1 MIFIGGYAFRDD
13 LRLIPELIYGAG
25 KGIVRACKGSAK
37 HATGNNHPTHAE
49 NDQVVDMQGTL
60 NDVSDSE
67 EEKEPYLSDGLTNPD
82 GTPVVEKK
90 GRDKHARVTSQHDE
104 DGDSLT

>member
-1 MIFIGGYAFRDD
+1 
-13 LRLIPELIYGAG
+13 
-25 KGIVRACKGSAK
+25 
-37 HATGNNHPTHAE
+37 
-49 NDQVVDMQGTL
+49 MQGAL

-67 EEKEPYLSDGLTNPD
+67 EEKELYLSNGLTNPD

>member
-1 MIFIGGYAFRDD
+1 MH
-13 LRLIPELIYGAG
+13 GAG
-25 KGIVRACKGSAK
+25 EGMVRACKGSAK
-37 HATGNNHPTHAE
+37 HASGHDHSTQAE
-49 NDQVVDMQGTL
+49 NDQVVDMQGAL

-67 EEKEPYLSDGLTNPD
+67 EEKELYLSNGLTNPD